1 MNELG
6 TITQKFDTPF
16 MDSMAR
22 AARPLTPERRAQ
34 MREYHRKHYGGEF
47 EPDARWT
54 RCAGA
59 GREEQG

>member
-22 AARPLTPERRAQ
+22 AARPTTPERRAQ
-34 MREYHRKHYGGEF
+34 MREYHRKHYGGAF

-59 GREEQG
+59 GREEQE